1 MIAEISVIPI
11 GAGIDLASY
20 VARVVKVIDE
30 SGLDYKLTAM
40 GTIVEG
46 DSDCIFELIKKCH
59 NTMLESAPRTY
70 TTVKID
76 DRKDKKV
83 KMLEH
88 KVQAVENALGK
99 KLKK

>member
-11 GAGIDLASY
+11 GAGIDL
-20 VARVVKVIDE
+20 
-30 SGLDYKLTAM
+30 
-40 GTIVEG
+40 
-46 DSDCIFELIKKCH
+46 
-59 NTMLESAPRTY
+59 
-70 TTVKID
+70 
-76 DRKDKKV
+76 RKDKKV